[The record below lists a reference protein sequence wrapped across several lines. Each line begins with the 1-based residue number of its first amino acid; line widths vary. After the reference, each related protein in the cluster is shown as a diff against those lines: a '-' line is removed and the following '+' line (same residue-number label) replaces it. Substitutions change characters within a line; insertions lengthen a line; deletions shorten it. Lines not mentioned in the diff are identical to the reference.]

1 MADSRQCRQRLSA
14 MSVVILQPVLA
25 LSSAFPQQF
34 HIFFDVSF
42 LLFFGLLIFLG
53 FLCYCCRFRL
63 EISISAF
70 SPPSDA
76 TNDMLKWPK
85 RFILRILFRL
95 FLSAFPF
102 LHYFCL
108 SCCLFCFTFRCGCHC
123 NFLISRFSSF
133 RHLFRLFSGAF
144 AGN

>member
-70 SPPSDA
+70 SSPRMRP
-76 TNDMLKWPK
+76 M
-85 RFILRILFRL
+85 I
-95 FLSAFPF
+95 
-102 LHYFCL
+102 CL
-108 SCCLFCFTFRCGCHC
+108 SGPSVLYCAFCSASFSLLFHSYIIFVCLAACFV
-123 NFLISRFSSF
+123 S
-133 RHLFRLFSGAF
+133 LFAAAAIAIF
-144 AGN
+144 